1 MIGIIAGVT
10 QSSQMHFFPRDKLV
24 RRVASLKSI
33 NKYHFRG
40 RPMRFKYLVFITSLV
55 LATMFSTQFASAHP
69 PQMHKEVK
77 KEQTQTQTQAPAHN
91 DEGTQAHE
99 HDDNAETAMPEQMG
113 EQMAEMGEHQ
123 EAGEAEGHSHAAGQG
138 HDEASGG
145 HDEADCGDA
154 ADEEGGHSHWGIS
167 PDSSPFSKLMAAFGK
182 YHPLVV
188 HFPIALFITAAF
200 GQFLSIRSREEKYT
214 NAVKLLVWTG
224 ALGALAAGTLGW
236 MHSGPVQVNEN
247 AVMSTHRWLGTAIA
261 IFGLIIV
268 YVMKKAA
275 AKEGGLPKDLV
286 FNVMIFAMAA
296 AVSLNGFLGGALAH
310 GGIKH
315 LLPGFG

>member
-1 MIGIIAGVT
+1 MRIKFIIFIVG
-10 QSSQMHFFPRDKLV
+10 
-24 RRVASLKSI
+24 
-33 NKYHFRG
+33 
-40 RPMRFKYLVFITSLV
+40 LVF
-55 LATMFSTQFASAHP
+55 ATMFSVQIASAHP
-69 PQMHKEVK
+69 QQMHEVK
-77 KEQTQTQTQAPAHN
+77 KEKPQPQAQMHN

-99 HDDNAETAMPEQMG
+99 HDENAETGMAGQMEEQMG
-113 EQMAEMGEHQ
+113 GHQ
-123 EAGEAEGHSHAAGQG
+123 EAVEAEGHSHAKGEG
-138 HDEASGG
+138 HDEAGG
-145 HDEADCGDA
+145 DGADEA
-154 ADEEGGHSHWGIS
+154 GGHSHWGIS
-167 PDSSPFSKLMAAFGK
+167 PDSSPFSKLMASFGK
-182 YHPLVV
+182 YHPLIV

-200 GQFLSIRSREEKYT
+200 GQFLSIRSGEEKYT

-247 AVMSTHRWLGTAIA
+247 AVMSTHRWLGTVIA
-261 IFGLIIV
+261 IFGLVIA

-275 AKEGGLPKDLV
+275 DKEGGLPKNLV
-286 FNVMIFAMAA
+286 FNVMIFGMAA

>member
-1 MIGIIAGVT
+1 
-10 QSSQMHFFPRDKLV
+10 
-24 RRVASLKSI
+24 
-33 NKYHFRG
+33 
-40 RPMRFKYLVFITSLV
+40 MRFKYFIFIVSLV
-55 LATMFSTQFASAHP
+55 LATMFSTQLASAHP

-77 KEQTQTQTQAPAHN
+77 KEQTQPQEQMHN

-99 HDDNAETAMPEQMG
+99 HDENAATAEKAMPNQMAEQV
-113 EQMAEMGEHQ
+113 AEMGEHQ
-123 EAGEAEGHSHAAGQG
+123 EAGEAEGHSHAAGEE
-138 HDEASGG
+138 HDAAG
-145 HDEADCGDA
+145 GDA
-154 ADEEGGHSHWGIS
+154 ADEAGGHSHWGIS

-182 YHPLVV
+182 YHPLIV

-200 GQFLSIRSREEKYT
+200 GQFLSIRSGEEKYT

-236 MHSGPVQVNEN
+236 MHSGPVQANEN

-261 IFGLIIV
+261 VFGLVIA

-275 AKEGGLPKDLV
+275 TKEGGLPKDLV

-296 AVSLNGFLGGALAH
+296 AVSLNGFFGGALAH